1 MFDTAIFVAAGLGS
15 RFSIQTKEK
24 PKGFI
29 TIFGKT
35 LIQRSIDALLS
46 AGIKRIL
53 IGTGHHSEFYE
64 ALAVENNSISCVKSY
79 RYNETSSMYTL
90 YNMREHIDSPFILLE
105 SDLLYDPSLIKTLQ
119 QLTKED
125 AILMSGKT
133 NSGDE
138 VYIETDDSSNLV
150 ALSKRK
156 EDLKRIDGELI
167 GISAISLDTYKM
179 MCRYYE
185 SCMLEYPKMDYESAM
200 MAVSKNEKKLYCLN
214 VGDTPWCEIDNL
226 EHYQRAINE
235 IYPRIISK

>member
-1 MFDTAIFVAAGLGS
+1 MAETTRAILHARQLTRLSVWRLPAHL
-15 RFSIQTKEK
+15 RK
-24 PKGFI
+24 
-29 TIFGKT
+29 
-35 LIQRSIDALLS
+35 RSNICICRLNY
-46 AGIKRIL
+46 IL
-53 IGTGHHSEFYE
+53 QCYDNSEFYE

-156 EDLKRIDGELI
+156 EDLLQTQSQAWTL
-167 GISAISLDTYKM
+167 GIWKVQS
-179 MCRYYE
+179 
-185 SCMLEYPKMDYESAM
+185 
-200 MAVSKNEKKLYCLN
+200 
-214 VGDTPWCEIDNL
+214 
-226 EHYQRAINE
+226 
-235 IYPRIISK
+235 IIQVP